1 LICDDTTGG
10 TLDRRRASDDCD
22 VGVSWT
28 RLGAH
33 VIFCVHSESGV
44 LRTPFFSLFGI
55 DGTVRSLSIG
65 YTPLK
70 ELADSFPVAF
80 AVLQEPNDIIH

>member
-1 LICDDTTGG
+1 ML
-10 TLDRRRASDDCD
+10 
-22 VGVSWT
+22 V
-28 RLGAH
+28 RLGQGLVPAS
-33 VIFCVHSESGV
+33 FLCVHSESGV
-44 LRTPFFSLFGI
+44 LRTPLFSLFGI

-70 ELADSFPVAF
+70 ELADSFPVAS